1 MRITIRHGGV
11 LKCDAEVPKTPAQ
24 LADMSMVPRGLVI
37 RCPEQFTSY
46 AVVSLVRAQAQAIGW
61 GRVWAWQV
69 TGDMAATARIRQDV
83 CPEHN
88 AIAQVNGQRRDEIVA
103 AQREQAKKTK
113 ADERAQKAAGKLAER
128 AQAANARDEK
138 KAAKQKAKAD
148 QKAAREAE
156 KAEAV
161 AKAARAKK
169 YRDELLADKAKKKA
183 ERAAAK
189 PATVPASAPK
199 PAAAP
204 SEMPS

>member
-138 KAAKQKAKAD
+138 AAKQKAKAD